1 MKLTRE
7 MIEAHN
13 PCTDGLRWYDKYG
26 TDDLLTTLLK
36 VNEYHP
42 EWARWL
48 FTRLMSRRQA
58 IEIGVF
64 CAEQVLHVYEASYPD
79 DARPRK
85 AIEAAKAVLVDD
97 TEENR
102 KAAADA
108 AYTARSSAY
117 AADAAYYAAYV
128 TYATPAAIATNDAA
142 YAAIAANATYAADA
156 SIQETIIREAVA
168 ILERGY
174 K

>member
-1 MKLTRE
+1 

-13 PCTDGLRWYDKYG
+13 PCADGLEWYIKHG
-26 TDDLLTTLLK
+26 TDDLITTLLK
-36 VNEYHP
+36 VNEHRP
-42 EWARWL
+42 DWARWL

-64 CAEQVLHVYEASYPD
+64 CAEQVIRTYEASYPYD
-79 DARPRK
+79 TRPRA
-85 AIEAAKAVLVDD
+85 AIEAAKAALINV

-102 KAAADA
+102 KAAKA
-108 AYTARSSAY
+108 
-117 AADAAYYAAYV
+117 AADAAYAAYV
-128 TYATPAAIATNDAA
+128 ANIAA
-142 YAAIAANATYAADA
+142 YAANDANNAAYAAAYAAAAAASAAYATYASIASDV

-168 ILERGY
+168 ILERGE